1 MDSGGMTERDD
12 AFFRDQN
19 QKEARRVEKLLAYTV
34 CWLYIRYQGEI
45 PSNIQE
51 GINLAS
57 RIEQ

>member
-1 MDSGGMTERDD
+1 MDNGGMTERDD

-19 QKEARRVEKLLAYTV
+19 QKEARRVEKLLAYAV
-34 CWLYIRYQGEI
+34 CWLYIRHIREI
-45 PSNIQE
+45 PPEIRE